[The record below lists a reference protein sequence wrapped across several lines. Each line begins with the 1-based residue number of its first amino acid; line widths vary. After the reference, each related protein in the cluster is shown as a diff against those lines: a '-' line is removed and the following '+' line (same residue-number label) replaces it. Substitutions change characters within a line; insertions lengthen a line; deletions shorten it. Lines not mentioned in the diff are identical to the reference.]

1 MGTQQHAAWPGWTP
15 QKTLVL
21 PISPEQWPPPVETLS
36 VDGLTFLPARAL
48 HVTVVGRW
56 LGPALHSDTRRRQA
70 VREAFMRL
78 DWGFTRSGELL
89 RLEKHELPGGGGNGR
104 TIGSLIERIDMPAM
118 ATFYNELAV
127 MLGRGLSI
135 PPPHVTLYTTGRSQ
149 GIAVPDVAT
158 LQRLTVHE
166 VHAPGGPP
174 PDRPALRTPH

>member
-1 MGTQQHAAWPGWTP
+1 MGTQHQVAWPGWTA

-21 PISPEQWPPPVETLS
+21 PIAPEQWSPPVETLK
-36 VDGLTFLPARAL
+36 VDGLTFLPAREL

-56 LGPALHSDTRRRQA
+56 LGPALQSEPRRRHA

-78 DWGFTRSGELL
+78 DWGYTRTGELL
-89 RLEKHELPGGGGNGR
+89 RLEKHELPGSGTHGR
-104 TIGSLIERIDMPAM
+104 TIGSIIERIEMPAM
-118 ATFYNELAV
+118 AKFYNELAE

-166 VHAPGGPP
+166 VQVPGSPP
-174 PDRPALRTPH
+174 RDAQPHRHPH